1 MVVTSGAT
9 PYFLATF
16 AGCEMGPMSRLAPCV
31 VVFLLAQ
38 HAFHAAGS
46 LFYYVSSPKESAL
59 CGIAFSGVYNF
70 IIFLLAGVVVPL
82 AQMPP
87 FWRGIAKL
95 LPGANAMGLMVFYL
109 FADRPFDCDALAH
122 PTICSDGDVVV
133 EHFGFEKFEDRV
145 GSAVAVIIL
154 NYVLA
159 RILLLAILIRSACR
173 RGIAPFGSPPVDD
186 DGSSMGPDSPL
197 TVGSDNTVW
206 SVRHAESGSPRLW
219 PGEQPSMR
227 SAEAV

>member
-1 MVVTSGAT
+1 MCIRDSFVCGRDVLVVTSGAT

-46 LFYYVSSPKESAL
+46 LFYYVSSPRESAL

-87 FWRGIAKL
+87 FC
-95 LPGANAMGLMVFYL
+95 GASRSCYL
-109 FADRPFDCDALAH
+109 GR
-122 PTICSDGDVVV
+122 TRWG
-133 EHFGFEKFEDRV
+133 
-145 GSAVAVIIL
+145 
-154 NYVLA
+154 
-159 RILLLAILIRSACR
+159 
-173 RGIAPFGSPPVDD
+173 
-186 DGSSMGPDSPL
+186 
-197 TVGSDNTVW
+197 
-206 SVRHAESGSPRLW
+206 
-219 PGEQPSMR
+219 
-227 SAEAV
+227 